1 MAGLVRRVQTCH
13 NAVMPDTELLDHT
26 AAEPTS
32 SLERMLRILDVIED
46 TNAAVPAEDLAARL
60 GFTRST
66 TYRYLKILAEAG
78 LVSSLPDLGY
88 TLGPRIAELDWRMR
102 TADPLIQAGRPVMAE
117 LARGEAGVVLLCRR
131 YRDLVLC
138 VHQERGSDLVHSFYE
153 RGRARPPVRGA
164 ASRVILAW
172 LPPPQLARLHARHT
186 ADFAAAGLGDTL
198 AAARTRLRAI
208 RLAGWDATEGQ
219 VTPGVTG
226 IAAPILDGSGGVLG
240 SLNLTVPRIA
250 LSARER
256 ARIADR
262 VVLCAGI
269 IARAAHGPGATP
281 GGGDAGQNN
290 PK

>member
-13 NAVMPDTELLDHT
+13 NGRMPDTSPAEQHP
-26 AAEPTS
+26 AEPSS
-32 SLERMLRILDVIED
+32 SLARMLRILDLVED
-46 TNAAVPAEDLAARL
+46 TNTAVPAEDLATRL

-172 LPPPQLARLHARHT
+172 LPPPQLARLHARHA

-198 AAARTRLRAI
+198 ATARARLRAI

-281 GGGDAGQNN
+281 AGGAGQNN

>member
-1 MAGLVRRVQTCH
+1 MAGLVRRVQTWH
-13 NAVMPDTELLDHT
+13 NGAMPDTDLLDQS
-26 AAEPTS
+26 AAEPSS
-32 SLERMLRILDVIED
+32 SLERMLRILDQIED
-46 TNAAVPAEDLAARL
+46 TNAAVTAEDLAARL

-66 TYRYLKILAEAG
+66 TYRYLKVLTEAG

-102 TADPLIQAGRPVMAE
+102 TADPLIRAGRPVMAE
-117 LARGEAGVVLLCRR
+117 LARSEAGVVLLCRR

-172 LPPPQLARLHARHT
+172 LPPPQLARLYGQHA

-208 RLAGWDATEGQ
+208 RVAGWDATEGQ
-219 VTPGVTG
+219 VTQGVTG

-240 SLNLTVPRIA
+240 SLNLTVPRTA

-256 ARIADR
+256 GRIASR
-262 VVLCAGI
+262 VVLCADI
-269 IARAAHGPGATP
+269 IANAAHGHASIPNSGT
-281 GGGDAGQNN
+281 
-290 PK
+290 